1 MKEDMTKY
9 IRDIAQDTKL
19 DMDKLNREICDTS
32 TYH

>member
-9 IRDIAQDTKL
+9 IQDITQELKL
-19 DMDKLNREICDTS
+19 EMDKLNRTICDTS